1 MGFLNRIRGNRM
13 AEGVPDELR
22 AHLEEKISDLVESGV
37 PEAEARAR
45 AIRELGNP
53 AILAEASREVWGW
66 VWLERLLQD
75 VRVGLRRMVRNPGFT
90 AVAVLCMGLGA
101 GATTAIFSVVDAVL
115 FRPLPYAQSDR
126 LVRVFTEFP
135 KEITSN
141 SPNGLRHFWLSPPEY
156 LEVKRDT
163 QSFDAFE
170 SWINGPANIAGNDE
184 PVRATAS
191 FVTGGMLAMLGVRP
205 EIGRL
210 LNADDDRPNT
220 PVTAVLS
227 YDLWQRAFGGDPS
240 VLNRD
245 IRLDGGPCTV
255 VGVMP
260 RGFNFPPGEVNP
272 SELWSPLQIDPAK
285 PGGRGSHFLS
295 ILARLR
301 PGVTMAQAQSELDR
315 YVIHSSQ
322 TRARNQHPFSLD
334 AHPLVMAGFQNEI
347 VHPVRPAMLV
357 LLGAVGFVLLIACVN
372 VANLLLARSE
382 ARRREIA
389 VRASIGAGARQL
401 LRQFL
406 VEGVLLSLAGAM
418 VGVILAEGGLR
429 LLAATGAGSIP
440 RAEEIAIDW
449 RVLLFALA
457 IALGTGVIFGLAPIL
472 HIRPSGLHDIL
483 KSATGRST
491 SSAATSRFRSVLVS
505 AELALALILLIGSGL
520 MVKAFWKLQE
530 VDSGL
535 NPDHLLTMQIS
546 LPSSAYTTETQ
557 AHGFWSAL
565 LARVGALPGVASAAI
580 ASGLPPV
587 RRVNA
592 NTTPV
597 ENRPM
602 EPSGFPPAIDFYNF
616 VDPGYFRV
624 VGIKLVEGRL
634 LNSGDA
640 DGAPPVV
647 VINQAMARALWTRE
661 TALGHRVRTDFP
673 NGQWRTIVGVVGDVK
688 NAGLDKPA
696 GTEMYIPYQQ
706 TSTIPGVTTNFVAR
720 ASLVIRAKVDPL
732 SLATAVHAQVRA
744 LDPAIPIA
752 SLRTMDDVMSR
763 AVSRPRFL
771 TLLMTLFSA
780 LSLVLAALG
789 IYGVM
794 SYAVAQRTSE
804 IGIRMALGAHRSHV
818 LRLVGASGLRIAVA
832 GTVAGAVGAFAL
844 TRFLSGLLFG
854 VSALDV
860 ATFVAMAG
868 VLGLVTLVACY
879 VPARRASHTEPT
891 VALRYE

>member
-1 MGFLNRIRGNRM
+1 MSFWNRM
-13 AEGVPDELR
+13 PRKNLADGVPDELR
-22 AHLEEKISDLVESGV
+22 EHLEEKVSDLVESGI

-45 AIRELGNP
+45 ALRELGNP
-53 AILAEASREVWGW
+53 AMLAEASRDVWGW
-66 VWLERLLQD
+66 GWLERLVQD
-75 VRVGLRRMVRNPGFT
+75 VRVGLRRMVRYPGFT
-90 AVAVLCMGLGA
+90 LVAILCMGLGA

-115 FRPLPYAQSDR
+115 FRPLPYAHSGRMVR
-126 LVRVFTEFP
+126 LFTEFP
-135 KEITSN
+135 REITSS

-163 QSFDAFE
+163 QSFDALE
-170 SWINGPANIAGNDE
+170 GWINSTANISGSSQ
-184 PVRATAS
+184 PVRATVS
-191 FVTGGMLAMLGVRP
+191 FVTGGMLNMLGIRP

-210 LNADDDRPNT
+210 LNSEDDRPNS
-220 PVTAVLS
+220 PVAALLS
-227 YDLWQRAFGGDPS
+227 YDLWQRAFGGETS

-245 IRLDGGPCTV
+245 IRLDGSGCIV

-260 RGFNFPPGEVNP
+260 KGFTFPPGEVNP

-295 ILARLR
+295 ILGRLR
-301 PGVTMAQAQSELDR
+301 PGVSMAQAQSELDR

-322 TRARNQHPFSLD
+322 TRARDQHPFSLD
-334 AHPLVMAGFQNEI
+334 GHPLVLAGFQDEI
-347 VHPVRPAMLV
+347 VHTVRPAMLV

-382 ARRREIA
+382 SRRREIA
-389 VRASIGAGARQL
+389 VRTSIGAGAGQL

-406 VEGVLLSLAGAM
+406 VEGVLLSLAGAA
-418 VGVILAEGGLR
+418 VGLILAKGGLR
-429 LLAATGAGSIP
+429 LLALTGAESIP

-457 IALGTGVIFGLAPIL
+457 VALGTGLIFGMAPIL

-491 SSAATSRFRSVLVS
+491 SSAATHRFRSALVS

-530 VDSGL
+530 VNSGL

-546 LPSSAYTTETQ
+546 LPSSAYSTETQ
-557 AHGFWSAL
+557 ANSFWAAL
-565 LARVGALPGVASAAI
+565 LDRVDALPGVASAAI

-592 NTTPV
+592 NTTPI
-597 ENRPM
+597 ENRPL
-602 EPSGFPPAIDFYNF
+602 EASGFPPTLDFYNF
-616 VDPGYFRV
+616 VDPAYFRTM
-624 VGIKLVEGRL
+624 GISLVEGRL
-634 LNSGDA
+634 LNAGDGK
-640 DGAPPVV
+640 GATPVV
-647 VINQAMARALWTRE
+647 VINQTMARALWPHE
-661 TALGHRVRTDFP
+661 TALGHRMRTDFP

-688 NAGLDKPA
+688 NAGLDKAA
-696 GTEMYIPYQQ
+696 GTELYIPYQQ
-706 TSTIPGVTTNFVAR
+706 ISTIPSVTTNFVAR
-720 ASLVIRAKVDPL
+720 ASLILRTKVDPL
-732 SLATAVHAQVRA
+732 SLAGAVHEQVRE
-744 LDPAIPIA
+744 LDPTIPIA
-752 SLRTMDDVMSR
+752 SLRTMDDVLAR

-804 IGIRMALGAHRSHV
+804 IGIRMALGAHRSNIF
-818 LRLVGASGLRIAVA
+818 RLVGASGLRIAAA
-832 GTVAGAVGAFAL
+832 GTVAGAIGAIAL
-844 TRFLSGLLFG
+844 TRFLSGMLFG
-854 VSALDV
+854 VSALDI
-860 ATFVAMAG
+860 ATFAVMAA
-868 VLGLVTLVACY
+868 VLALVTLLACY
-879 VPARRASHTEPT
+879 IPAHRASRTDPT